1 MYCYM
6 KYLKISFNDF
16 FIVFSF
22 LIWGVCVFVGAL
34 THVCA
39 RRSEVNVRPSSN
51 AFLFNFLN
59 NLLLNLDLLDS
70 ARLGSQ

>member
-6 KYLKISFNDF
+6 KYLEISFNDF
-16 FIVFSF
+16 FI
-22 LIWGVCVFVGAL
+22 
-34 THVCA
+34 VCA